1 METWKTIVGYE
12 NYSISNKGKVR
23 NDVTKRILSLF
34 PVQGYLM
41 VNLTGNNG
49 EKKLFYV
56 HRLVGQAF
64 VDNPNDYK
72 EINHKNGI
80 KEDNNVENLQWCTRS
95 ENIRHAYAIRLMKP
109 LEGEKS
115 GMAKLTNE
123 DVVQIRELRS
133 TGIIL
138 QELSDLFGVS
148 KSVISNVSRHKSWKH
163 V

>member
-1 METWKTIVGYE
+1 METWKTIVGFE
-12 NYSISNKGKVR
+12 NYSISNKGEVR
-23 NDVTKRILSLF
+23 NDATGRILSRF

-41 VNLTGNNG
+41 VNLTAKNG
-49 EKKLFYV
+49 VKKLLYV

-64 VDNPNDYK
+64 VDNPNGYK

-80 KEDNNVENLQWCTRS
+80 KFDNDFENLQWCTRS

-109 LEGEKS
+109 LKGEKS

-123 DVVQIRELRS
+123 DVIEIRELRS
-133 TGIIL
+133 SGILL
-138 QELSDLFGVS
+138 QELSDLFGVT
-148 KSVISNVSRHKSWKH
+148 KSVISNVARHKSWKH